1 MFFSQNAFYC
11 SPVEVDK
18 RLCVGNWLFNQDGAV
33 WWPWQAVNCYSVQ
46 LLPIL
51 ARWNLTG
58 CYTTICDIMLWVGG
72 WPRWLSCSSPSQ
84 NPRLL
89 SSLEHLQSE
98 MLKVLFLSHTHF
110 HTESLHGCTLSRQ
123 LLSWGRKVTYP
134 HCQSQSPHIP
144 DNLSLQHSYRL
155 TAHTHT
161 PHRPLEKHQPSA
173 DDCLLVQGDDVA
185 QNERRFLTHATS
197 YCTVSPLTR
206 WSPKYLTGLCDFSEL
221 MHVCIFF
228 LRSTAERD
236 AINTV
241 S

>member
-1 MFFSQNAFYC
+1 MESYRMLHHHLWHYAVSWRVTEMIVLFFSL
-11 SPVEVDK
+11 SKPSST
-18 RLCVGNWLFNQDGAV
+18 RLIRA
-33 WWPWQAVNCYSVQ
+33 
-46 LLPIL
+46 L
-51 ARWNLTG
+51 AIWN
-58 CYTTICDIMLWVGG
+58 VK
-72 WPRWLSCSSPSQ
+72 SF
-84 NPRLL
+84 
-89 SSLEHLQSE
+89 
-98 MLKVLFLSHTHF
+98 FLSHTHF

-134 HCQSQSPHIP
+134 HCQSQSSHIP

>member
-51 ARWNLTG
+51 AWWNLTG

-72 WPRWLSCSSPSQ
+72 WPKWLSCSSPSQ

-134 HCQSQSPHIP
+134 HCQSQSSHIP

-155 TAHTHT
+155 TAPNTHLIVLW
-161 PHRPLEKHQPSA
+161 RSISPL
-173 DDCLLVQGDDVA
+173 LM
-185 QNERRFLTHATS
+185 
-197 YCTVSPLTR
+197 TVSSYRGMMLHKT
-206 WSPKYLTGLCDFSEL
+206 
-221 MHVCIFF
+221 
-228 LRSTAERD
+228 RD
-236 AINTV
+236 AFWLMQPPTV
-241 S
+241 LFRL

>member
-89 SSLEHLQSE
+89 GSLEHSQSE

-134 HCQSQSPHIP
+134 HCQSQSSHIP

-155 TAHTHT
+155 TAHT
-161 PHRPLEKHQPSA
+161 R
-173 DDCLLVQGDDVA
+173 
-185 QNERRFLTHATS
+185 THLIILWRS
-197 YCTVSPLTR
+197 ISPL
-206 WSPKYLTGLCDFSEL
+206 L
-221 MHVCIFF
+221 MNVSSYRGMMLHK
-228 LRSTAERD
+228 TRD
-236 AINTV
+236 AFWLMQPPTV
-241 S
+241 LFRL